1 MIPWNMKI
9 ADIADSFSLSIRSQ
23 YMTTIF
29 FNEIQMRSSEHLKPI
44 YCEIDTIHEIID
56 GGAMHLLNKILVQKS
71 NKKKK
76 NFALKVVQEVAGG
89 LVKKLS

>member
-29 FNEIQMRSSEHLKPI
+29 FNEIQMQSSEHLKPI
-44 YCEIDTIHEIID
+44 YCQIDTIHEIID

-76 NFALKVVQEVAGG
+76 IFALKVVQEVAGG